1 MSVMNQVEAAAISTF
16 AELMGNGN
24 IFGRIVDEIER
35 TNGAMQGATGSDK
48 RAKVLADI
56 GIIFDDLVEPIAENI
71 LNLLIELGVA
81 YLKASNPMIGAV
93 AGQIGDVIEEKIGN

>member
-1 MSVMNQVEAAAISTF
+1 MSIGNQIIATAISTF
-16 AELMGNGN
+16 AELLGHGNV
-24 IFGRIVDEIER
+24 FGRIVDEIER
-35 TNGAMQGATGSDK
+35 TNASMPDASGHDK

-81 YLKASNPMIGAV
+81 YLKAINPVIGDV
-93 AGQIGDVIEEKIGN
+93 AGQVGDVIEEKIGN

>member
-16 AELMGNGN
+16 AELMDNGN

-35 TNGAMQGATGSDK
+35 TNAAMPDATGHDK

-56 GIIFDDLVEPIAENI
+56 GIIFDDLVEPIAEHI

-81 YLKASNPMIGAV
+81 YLKAINPVIGAV
-93 AGQIGDVIEEKIGN
+93 AGQIGDVIEPKLGN

>member
-1 MSVMNQVEAAAISTF
+1 MSIGNQITATAISTF

-35 TNGAMQGATGSDK
+35 TNAAMPDATGHDK

-81 YLKASNPMIGAV
+81 YLKAINPVIGSV
-93 AGQIGDVIEEKIGN
+93 ADQIGDVIEEKLK

>member
-16 AELMGNGN
+16 AELMGHGN
-24 IFGRIVDEIER
+24 VFGRIVDEIER
-35 TNGAMQGATGSDK
+35 TNTAMPDATGHDK

-56 GIIFDDLVEPIAENI
+56 GIIFDDLIEPIAKHI

-81 YLKASNPMIGAV
+81 YLKAINPVIGAV
-93 AGQIGDVIEEKIGN
+93 AGQIGDVIEHKLGN

>member
-35 TNGAMQGATGSDK
+35 TNGAMQGATGHDK

-56 GIIFDDLVEPIAENI
+56 GIIFDDLVDPIATHI

-81 YLKASNPMIGAV
+81 YLKAINPVIGAV

>member
-35 TNGAMQGATGSDK
+35 TNAAMQGATGHDK

-81 YLKASNPMIGAV
+81 YLKASNPVIGAV